1 MSSKSSNSKNNKWV
15 IFSVLGVLL
24 LVVIIFA
31 ACSSNTPTPVVPT
44 AVPPVSTNT
53 PAPAPIL
60 VDVNQLY
67 ANPWV
72 LVGYGNPDNPSV
84 IAEGVA
90 ITLEF
95 TADGQLSGFSG
106 CNNYSGSYQAATDG
120 TLTISPLATTLMACA
135 QGMDL
140 ETTYLTALQS
150 ARSFRFNSQGRL
162 SIVYSDPSQ
171 PEQLLIFASSAKPLT
186 NTNWV
191 LVSYGD
197 PASPTAVPVG
207 TVITAVFTP
216 DGYVSGYSGCNQY
229 SASYSLNGQQITIGT
244 VAMTQMACSTGME
257 VEQNYLSSLGTAQ
270 EYAISGQQL
279 TVTYNQNAGV
289 LTYTAANVPLEYSLW
304 TLTTMNGQPIPAET
318 SITATFTPG
327 ETPNAGTVGG
337 SSGCNTYNAAYTL
350 DGSNITVEA
359 PAMTMMACETGMD
372 TEQAYLQALQVS
384 ESYQIFGDKLVVTNP
399 SGNLTY
405 TVNRT
410 PLAGALWI
418 LVSIGDVNNPQ
429 PPVAGS
435 KFAAQFSRIPGSPSG
450 VLTGTTGCNEYT
462 AAFAA
467 TVDEI
472 KINLPVSTMNTSCVP
487 GLSDQEQLYFLA
499 LNDAATYRISGN
511 TLVIPY
517 DGGKQELV
525 YEGTQLESAERPT
538 LSALNGTTW
547 FLWYMNN
554 TPIVPGTSIY
564 GQFTV
569 DQDGA
574 SGTLSG
580 SAGCNSYVATFGQD
594 LGVQATLNAH
604 QVCSQPAGIME
615 QEGAYI
621 NMLSRAFGYWQTG
634 AQLIINTGQGVLT
647 YRSSEPSVSADQT
660 YLLVGKTWYFVS
672 YNSTY
677 SLAGT
682 QEPYTLFQTDGTLT
696 GYSGCNSFQ
705 GTYTTNIQAI
715 TISNLNSTL
724 SACPSAALT
733 AQEQAIF
740 AILGSAKSYQV
751 ADTVMQLVGDQ
762 GVLNYSLTPINR
774 PEEILP
780 PQAVINAPAE
790 AQTGQVVRFDG
801 SASNGQVP
809 VVSWEWDFGDGW
821 TGTGSVVDHVYTSPA
836 THNIVLTVT
845 DQRGYQGTQK
855 QSITI
860 TTPEVPTVT
869 PTPPPQPTATA
880 VPTQP
885 PQPSPTV
892 APTQPSQPT
901 PTAGATQPPAPTATV
916 EATQPPQPTAT
927 IEPTQPPQ
935 PTPTVEPT
943 QPPQVPPQA
952 VIQGSSQGY
961 VGEPIVFDASASVS
975 GSSPIVSYSWNF
987 GDGTST
993 EPSPNPS
1000 QTTIYN
1006 QSGSFQ
1012 VSVVV
1017 TDESGQSSSATME
1030 VTISTRLNTPV
1041 VWVLDSYANLEVLP
1055 GTGITLQ
1062 FQAGQIA
1069 GFSGCNTYTG
1079 AYTATDNGDGTY
1091 SVTVT
1096 GLVGTGM
1103 MCPAEIMDQEQ
1114 TYLGILSQ
1122 ITIAQG
1128 QGNVLTLSSPQS
1140 NLIFHQSGN

>member
-1 MSSKSSNSKNNKWV
+1 MSNESSNSKNNKWV
-15 IFSVLGVLL
+15 IFSVLGLLL

-44 AVPPVSTNT
+44 TAPPVNTNT
-53 PAPAPIL
+53 PPPAPIQ

-72 LVGYGNPDNPSV
+72 LVGYGNPDNPTV
-84 IAEGVA
+84 IAKGVA

-95 TADGQLSGFSG
+95 TPDSLLSGFGG
-106 CNNYSGSYQAATDG
+106 CNNYSGSFQAATDG
-120 TLTISPLATTLMACA
+120 TLSISPLATTLMACA

-140 ETTYLTALQS
+140 ESTYLTALQS
-150 ARSFRFNSQGRL
+150 ARSFSFNSQGRL
-162 SIVYSDPSQ
+162 SLVYSDPSQ
-171 PEQLLIFASSAKPLT
+171 PDQVLIFTSSTKPLT

-207 TVITAVFTP
+207 TIITAVFSP
-216 DGYVSGYSGCNQY
+216 DGYVSGFSGCNQY
-229 SASYSLNGQQITIGT
+229 NASYSLNDPQIMIGT
-244 VAMTQMACSTGME
+244 VAMTQMACETGMDI
-257 VEQNYLSSLGTAQ
+257 EQSYLSSLGTAQ

-279 TVTYNQNAGV
+279 TITYNQNAGV
-289 LTYTAANVPLEYSLW
+289 LTFTAASMPLEYSLW
-304 TLTTMNGQPIPAET
+304 TLTSLNGQPVPAET

-327 ETPNAGTVGG
+327 EDPNTGNIGG
-337 SSGCNTYNAAYTL
+337 SSGCNTYNAGYTL
-350 DGSNITVEA
+350 DGNNITVGTA
-359 PAMTMMACETGMD
+359 AMTMMACETGME
-372 TEQAYLQALQVS
+372 TEQAYLQALQDS
-384 ESYQIFGDKLVVTNP
+384 QSYQIFGDRLVLTNP
-399 SGNLTY
+399 SGNLTF
-405 TVNRT
+405 TANRT
-410 PLAGALWI
+410 PLTGALWR
-418 LVSIGDVNNPQ
+418 LVSLGDVNNPQ

-435 KFAAQFSRIPGSPSG
+435 SFAAQFSRIPGSPSG

-467 TVDEI
+467 SLEEI

-487 GLSDQEQLYFLA
+487 GLSDQEQLYYLA
-499 LNDAATYRISGN
+499 LNNATTYRISGN

-517 DGGKQELV
+517 DSGKQELV
-525 YEGTQLESAERPT
+525 FEGTQLESAVRPP
-538 LSALNGTTW
+538 LSALNGSTW

-554 TPIVPGTSIY
+554 TPTTPGTSIY
-564 GQFTV
+564 AQFAV
-569 DQDGA
+569 NQDGA
-574 SGTLSG
+574 SGTISG
-580 SAGCNSYVATFGQD
+580 SAGCNSYVATFGNN
-594 LGVQATLNAH
+594 LGVQATLNAN
-604 QVCSQPAGIME
+604 QVCSQPAGIMD

-634 AQLIINTGQGVLT
+634 DQLIINTGQGVLT
-647 YRSSEPSVSADQT
+647 YRTTEPATNADQT
-660 YLLVGKTWYFVS
+660 HLLVGKTWYFVS
-672 YNSTY
+672 YNNTY

-682 QEPYTLFQTDGTLT
+682 QEPYTLFQSDGTLT

-705 GTYTTNIQAI
+705 GTYSTNIQAI
-715 TISNLNSTL
+715 TVSDLSSTQA
-724 SACPSAALT
+724 ACPNSALT
-733 AQEQAIF
+733 AQEQAIY
-740 AILGSAKSYQV
+740 AILNSAKSYQV

-774 PEEILP
+774 PEEVLP
-780 PQAVINAPAE
+780 PQAVIKAPTE

-801 SASNGQVP
+801 STSNGQVP
-809 VVSWEWDFGDGW
+809 VVSWKWDFGDGW

-836 THNIVLTVT
+836 KHNVVLTVT
-845 DQRGYQGTQK
+845 DQRGYQNTAK
-855 QSITI
+855 QEITI
-860 TTPEVPTVT
+860 TAPVAPT
-869 PTPPPQPTATA
+869 PTPTQAPQPTAT
-880 VPTQP
+880 T
-885 PQPSPTV
+885 
-892 APTQPSQPT
+892 AP
-901 PTAGATQPPAPTATV
+901 TQPPAPTATLV
-916 EATQPPQPTAT
+916 PTQPSQPTAT
-927 IEPTQPPQ
+927 TGPTQPPPATATVEPTQPPP
-935 PTPTVEPT
+935 PTPTEAPT

-952 VIQGSSQGY
+952 VINGSGQGY

-993 EPSPNPS
+993 GPSPNPS

-1012 VSVVV
+1012 VSVIV
-1017 TDESGQSSSATME
+1017 TDESGQSSSATMG

-1041 VWVLDSYANLEVLP
+1041 VWVLDSYANLGILP
-1055 GTGITLQ
+1055 GTAITLQ
-1062 FQAGQIA
+1062 FQSGQIA

-1103 MCPAEIMDQEQ
+1103 MCPADIMDQEQ
-1114 TYLGILSQ
+1114 TYLGILSSV
-1122 ITIAQG
+1122 TIAQS

-1140 NLIFHQSGN
+1140 SLVYHQSGN